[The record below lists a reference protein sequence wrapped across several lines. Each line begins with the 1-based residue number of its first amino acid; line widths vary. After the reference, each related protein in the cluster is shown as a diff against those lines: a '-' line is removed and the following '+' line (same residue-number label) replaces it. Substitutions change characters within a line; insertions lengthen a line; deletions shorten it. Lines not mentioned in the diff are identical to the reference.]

1 MFQVFVS
8 TTEITDR
15 PLLQTTTIEP
25 SENNSNAE
33 DDNID
38 KSFTSRATSSAPQD
52 NIVSE
57 KVDLKI
63 QLTEFRAAVTQL
75 LDLLMSEDFSHP
87 YGTIAGAVAW

>member
-8 TTEITDR
+8 TTGITDR

-38 KSFTSRATSSAPQD
+38 KSFTPRATSSAPQD
-52 NIVSE
+52 DI
-57 KVDLKI
+57 VDLKI